1 MGSVATES
9 ALAGGAD
16 RAQVPAAR
24 THPWDLAQQCLS
36 VSKITPEGCS
46 DPTPWQL
53 TIWLRR
59 SDVHICTRVMCT
71 PVYLTTS
78 HMLLK

>member
-24 THPWDLAQQCLS
+24 THPQDLAQQCLS

-46 DPTPWQL
+46 DPSPWQCTL
-53 TIWLRR
+53 WLRR
-59 SDVHICTRVMCT
+59 SDVHTCTRVMCT
-71 PVYLTTS
+71 PVYMTTS